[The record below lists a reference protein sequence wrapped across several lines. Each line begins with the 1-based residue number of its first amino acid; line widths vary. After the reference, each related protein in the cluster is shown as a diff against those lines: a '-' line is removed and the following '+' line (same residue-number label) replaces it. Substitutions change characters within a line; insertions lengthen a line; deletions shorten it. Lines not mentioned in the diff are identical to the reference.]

1 MSPHHLDI
9 RRSTMSPSSTL
20 VIAMDV
26 HKESIA
32 VASVDQDH
40 DAEVIYLG
48 TMGTRPCDLAHL
60 IRKRPSKATP
70 LVCVYAAG
78 PCGDWLY
85 RDLSKT
91 GDACWVV
98 APSLMPKKAGDRV
111 NTTRRAAVP
120 LARLARSG
128 DLTSV
133 DVPT

>member
-1 MSPHHLDI
+1 
-9 RRSTMSPSSTL
+9 
-20 VIAMDV
+20 
-26 HKESIA
+26 
-32 VASVDQDH
+32 
-40 DAEVIYLG
+40 
-48 TMGTRPCDLAHL
+48 MGTRQWDIDHL
-60 IRKRPSKATP
+60 IRKRPSQATP
-70 LVCVYAAG
+70 LVFVYAAG

-133 DVPT
+133 DVPTVEDETIRDLRRARDETLSALQDAQFRLTAFWLRHALRSTGRAHWS